1 MVLLFLCHLP
11 VLIPWYVLDIEQATP
26 ESLVVLEPGLE
37 EVDEVLFCLLVASL
51 EHHEGSRKVT
61 VLLVRHRHHGG
72 VSNAIII
79 SIDHVIVNVALQKS
93 SQKHIFCNVSG
104 AGGLHVTLCFRKA
117 PVF

>member
-51 EHHEGSRKVT
+51 EHHESSRKVK
-61 VLLVRHRHHGG
+61 G
-72 VSNAIII
+72 
-79 SIDHVIVNVALQKS
+79 
-93 SQKHIFCNVSG
+93 
-104 AGGLHVTLCFRKA
+104 CF
-117 PVF
+117 VV